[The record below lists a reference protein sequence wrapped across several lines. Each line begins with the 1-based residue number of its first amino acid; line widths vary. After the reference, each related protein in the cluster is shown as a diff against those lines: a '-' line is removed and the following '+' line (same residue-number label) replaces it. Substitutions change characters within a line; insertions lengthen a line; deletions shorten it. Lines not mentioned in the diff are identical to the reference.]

1 MSCYATAQELA
12 CLFPFL
18 DRTSEFL
25 YARGITLEAA
35 LGSQEILKTALEIV
49 EGALR
54 GRRRLSPCVKD
65 LEREAAAARLAL
77 YVVASSGS
85 QYALRRFAD
94 RESKSF
100 TERLRKTPGIQ
111 SPECK
116 ASIAADLG
124 VSVALTRDVVKGS
137 LLAVTHPMA
146 VRWTHYLKY
155 APQDPDWAMINRPV
169 VKGWVLL
176 SVEDFER
183 LLEEAYEARI
193 LELAARADIGY
204 ISGLL
209 AKIPEIADLMGK
221 LKAYKP
227 TTVKATGEIPP
238 CMQAIMDAIKRGEN
252 TPHTARFAVTTY
264 LLKRGWDVE
273 QIVDLFRSSP
283 DFNEKITRYQV
294 SHIAGRAGG
303 RKEYSVPSCETMNS
317 WGLCPTN
324 LGCGVRN
331 PIAYGRRNSAV
342 VRENRA

>member
-1 MSCYATAQELA
+1 MI
-12 CLFPFL
+12 L
-18 DRTSEFL
+18 DS
-25 YARGITLEAA
+25 
-35 LGSQEILKTALEIV
+35 KTMTVVEIV
-49 EGALR
+49 ESALK
-54 GRRRLSPCVKD
+54 GELWLSPCDKTRYEVK
-65 LEREAAAARLAL
+65 AARLEDKAIAALAL
-77 YVVASSGS
+77 YIIVASDN
-85 QYALRRFAD
+85 QYILRRFAD

-209 AKIPEIADLMGK
+209 AKIPEIADLSAK
-221 LKAYKP
+221 LRSYRPLTSVKP
-227 TTVKATGEIPP
+227 TGEIPP
-238 CMQAIMDAIKRGEN
+238 CMQAIMDAIRRGEN
-252 TPHTARFAVTTY
+252 APHTARFANH
-264 LLKRGWDVE
+264 LSPEKGWDVE
-273 QIVDLFRSSP
+273 QIVDLFRASP
-283 DFNEKITRYQV
+283 DFNEGIARCQV
-294 SHIAGRAGG
+294 SHIAGKG
-303 RKEYSVPSCETMNS
+303 YYVPRCETMSS

-331 PIAYGRRNSAV
+331 PLYY
-342 VRENRA
+342 REE